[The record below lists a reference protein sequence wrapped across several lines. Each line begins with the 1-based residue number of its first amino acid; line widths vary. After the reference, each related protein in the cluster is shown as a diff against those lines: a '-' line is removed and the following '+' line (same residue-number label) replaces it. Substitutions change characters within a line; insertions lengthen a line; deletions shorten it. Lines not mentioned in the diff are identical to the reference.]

1 MTVQGQKRKFPC
13 GRPGHF
19 RQNCRKLAADKE
31 KGKFGTK
38 EKQKGQSEQSSNEM
52 GDKSS
57 SSSDNDAFH
66 ALSATSTGNWIVDSG
81 ATCHMCNNAKMFA
94 KFKSFK
100 KAQDVTLGDGHL
112 LEATG
117 EGIVQNETSRWKCSE
132 V

>member
-1 MTVQGQKRKFPC
+1 M
-13 GRPGHF
+13 
-19 RQNCRKLAADKE
+19 
-31 KGKFGTK
+31 GTK
-38 EKQKGQSEQSSNEM
+38 EKQKHKANNAIIQK
-52 GDKSS
+52 GDESS
-57 SSSDNDAFH
+57 SSSDNDALVAFH

-100 KAQDVTLGDGHL
+100 KAQDLGDGHV

-117 EGIVQNETSRWKCSE
+117 EGIDCAGQNETSRWKCSE